1 MSRIQKQIISAQPG
15 SSLQYAGIDVS
26 KNQLDAYIHPLGAVL
41 AAPNNTSGFEK
52 LAKWFSANG
61 VIHIVLEATGK
72 YHRKAHENLH
82 AHGFAVTVLNPYRS
96 RRFAQAL
103 GELAKTDKIDA
114 TVLARFA
121 SMVQPKSTPLS
132 PKALLDLKELA
143 AARRQVTADLTAL
156 KNQISQAEHD
166 FVLDQ
171 MSQRLALLKKHQ
183 SALDKEIHH
192 QIMADAFLANQFQ
205 ILTSIPS
212 IGSVCATTIIAGLG
226 EIGKINAAEI
236 AALVGVAPMNRDSG
250 KWRGARSIYGGRHAV
265 RKSLYM
271 TALLA
276 TQNKGPFAGFYKRLV
291 DLGKK
296 PKVALTA
303 VMRKLVILA
312 NTLIK
317 ENRPWSTI
325 AP

>member
-15 SSLQYAGIDVS
+15 RDLQYAGIDVS
-26 KNQLDAYIHPLGAVL
+26 KNQLDAYIHPQGVALAV
-41 AAPNNTSGFEK
+41 PNDASGFEK
-52 LAKWFSANG
+52 ISKWFSAKG
-61 VIHIVLEATGK
+61 VIHIVMEATGK
-72 YHRKAHENLH
+72 YHRKAHESLH
-82 AHGFAVTVLNPYRS
+82 AQGFAVTVLNPYRS

-121 SMVQPKSTPLS
+121 SMVQPKSTPPS
-132 PKALLDLKELA
+132 PKALQDLKELA
-143 AARRQVTADLTAL
+143 AARRQVTADMTAL
-156 KNQISQAEHD
+156 KNQITQAEHD
-166 FVLDQ
+166 LVLDQ
-171 MSQRLALLKKHQ
+171 MNQRLTLLQNHQ
-183 SALDKEIHH
+183 TVLDQEIYR

-212 IGSVCATTIIAGLG
+212 VGTVCATTIIADLG
-226 EIGKINAAEI
+226 EIGTINASEI
-236 AALVGVAPMNRDSG
+236 ATLAGVAPMYRDSG
-250 KWRGARSIYGGRHAV
+250 TWRGTRSIYGGRHTV

-276 TQNKGPFAGFYKRLV
+276 TQGKGPFASFYKRLIG
-291 DLGKK
+291 LGKK

-303 VMRKLVILA
+303 VMRKLIILA

-317 ENRPWSTI
+317 ENRSWSTI